1 MCNSIAAQAVC
12 GKDQHITWQEGAVRR
27 EAKERALQQ
36 RGCVIW
42 FTGLSGSGK
51 STVACTLEHA
61 LFNRGVLTTLLD
73 GDNIRHGLNCNLG
86 FCEEDRA
93 ENIRRVGEV
102 TKLFVDSG
110 LIALASFISPYSRD
124 RDNVRARLGPRDFI
138 EVYLKIPLEMC
149 EARDAKGLYKLARA
163 GKIKGFTGI
172 DDPYEAPEN
181 PEITLEAC
189 SADGRPQCPESM
201 ARTILTY
208 LESHGYLRAPMAN
221 NAVSGPARAI
231 ADWAERKTPVLD
243 YSI

>member
-1 MCNSIAAQAVC
+1 MPGLRAFCTEDLLAVLQVSEMLLGPTTSCDRASWTWYGLSRSVRSRDASSTKPLMFRLATRGLRRAQVRSMYNSIAAQAVC

-138 EVYLKIPLEMC
+138 EVYLKVHIQPIPF
-149 EARDAKGLYKLARA
+149 AAKHN
-163 GKIKGFTGI
+163 F
-172 DDPYEAPEN
+172 P
-181 PEITLEAC
+181 
-189 SADGRPQCPESM
+189 
-201 ARTILTY
+201 
-208 LESHGYLRAPMAN
+208 
-221 NAVSGPARAI
+221 AVLS
-231 ADWAERKTPVLD
+231 
-243 YSI
+243 

>member
-1 MCNSIAAQAVC
+1 MLLGPASSGSFTSRSCHDISQTSRYRDASGTKAVMFGLATRGLRSAQVRRMCKSTAAQAAC

-110 LIALASFISPYSRD
+110 LIALASFISPYRRD

-138 EVYLKIPLEMC
+138 EVYLKVHPQRSNSP
-149 EARDAKGLYKLARA
+149 AQ
-163 GKIKGFTGI
+163 
-172 DDPYEAPEN
+172 YES
-181 PEITLEAC
+181 
-189 SADGRPQCPESM
+189 SASFL
-201 ARTILTY
+201 I
-208 LESHGYLRAPMAN
+208 
-221 NAVSGPARAI
+221 
-231 ADWAERKTPVLD
+231 
-243 YSI
+243 